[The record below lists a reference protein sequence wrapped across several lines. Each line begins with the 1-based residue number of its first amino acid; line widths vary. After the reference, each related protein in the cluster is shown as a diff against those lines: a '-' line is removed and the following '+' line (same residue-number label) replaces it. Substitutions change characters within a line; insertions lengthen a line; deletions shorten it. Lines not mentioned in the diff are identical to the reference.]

1 MPFPTLTAALDEH
14 AAHLAERTVFRFL
27 SDGEEEAE
35 AWTFAELHRRAL
47 ALARALR
54 QHVAAGERVLLLH
67 PSGPDFV
74 IAFYACL
81 YARVVAVPVQAPRRA
96 QSLAKLL
103 AIAADCGAAAL
114 LVDGAARGAL
124 AERVSAEPRL
134 KSLPLLDNDSLLAEQ
149 GRPLPEAA
157 PGGAL
162 PARTP
167 EPGSGLEPAQPED
180 LAFVQ
185 YTSGSTGL
193 PKGVCIGH
201 AQVVANSDMITAGFG
216 HDRATR
222 ILSWLPVFHDM
233 GLMAGVIQPVY
244 TGFEAVLMPP
254 AAFVQKPMR
263 WLKMI
268 SRYRATHTGA
278 PNFAYDLC
286 LQRYRASELDG
297 VDLGC
302 LTVAFSGA
310 EPVRRATLDR
320 FAERFAPHG
329 FDPRV
334 WLPCYGMAEATLL
347 ISGGPPGRG
356 ARHVSASA
364 AGCERGLV
372 LAPQPQ
378 ETTLQLV
385 ACGRLPAGV
394 DVAVVHPE
402 AGRRCAP
409 GEIGEICVR
418 GPHLMRGY
426 WRSAGAG
433 HAAGGG
439 PGPMDA
445 VGWRDPVSGLA
456 YFRTGDL
463 GFFDGGELHIC
474 GRLKDLI
481 ILKGRNLFPQDIEA
495 LVEQTHDAFHRNA
508 SAAFTVEAAEEERL
522 VVVQEVRRECRHT
535 VDATELRALAT
546 QAVAR
551 EFGVSLHELILV
563 PALALPK
570 TSSGKI
576 QRRACRARFLAGEW
590 PRDTPSELHRSL

>member
-1 MPFPTLTAALDEH
+1 MPFPTLTAALDAH
-14 AAHLAERTVFRFL
+14 ADRLGTRTVFRFL
-27 SDGEEEAE
+27 SDGEEEA
-35 AWTFAELHRRAL
+35 ACWTFAELRQRAL
-47 ALARALR
+47 ALALALR
-54 QHVAAGERVLLLH
+54 RQVAAGERVLLLH

-74 IAFYACL
+74 TAFYACL
-81 YARVVAVPVQAPRRA
+81 YARLVAVPVQAPRRA
-96 QSLAKLL
+96 QSFDKLR
-103 AIAADCGAAAL
+103 AIAEDCGARAL
-114 LVDGAARGAL
+114 LVDGASRRAL
-124 AERVSAEPRL
+124 AERVSGEARL
-134 KSLPLLDNDSLLAEQ
+134 QALPLLDNDSLL
-149 GRPLPEAA
+149 LDA
-157 PGGAL
+157 PPHGAGTAL
-162 PARTP
+162 V
-167 EPGSGLEPAQPED
+167 LEPAQPED
-180 LAFVQ
+180 LAFLQ

-201 AQVVANSDMITAGFG
+201 SQVVANSDMITAGFG
-216 HDRATR
+216 HDQGTR

-244 TGFEAVLMPP
+244 TGFEAVLLPP

-286 LQRYRASELDG
+286 LQRYRESELQG
-297 VDLGC
+297 VDLGS
-302 LTVAFSGA
+302 LKVAFSGA

-364 AGCERGLV
+364 AACEHGQIRP
-372 LAPQPQ
+372 PQRQ

-385 ACGRLPAGV
+385 ACGHLPDGV
-394 DVAVVHPE
+394 DVALVHPE
-402 AGRRCAP
+402 TGLRCGP

-426 WRSAGAG
+426 WQGPGNGQAQV
-433 HAAGGG
+433 GG
-439 PGPMDA
+439 PGPMDT
-445 VGWRDPVSGLA
+445 VSWRDPSTGQA
-456 YFRTGDL
+456 YFRSGDL
-463 GFFDGGELHIC
+463 GFLHDGELHLC

-522 VVVQEVRRECRHT
+522 VVVQEVRRECRHA